1 MAKDFLN
8 QGILGAN
15 VSSAGGRGFRAINTD
30 NLPIPDYDGRYFET
44 FPTVWANAYA
54 FRKELEKGDRQAVEE
69 WTTLF
74 LLHYFGV
81 LHLENFDQRLLQSEF
96 DKDLWLALAGT
107 YPRSRDEN
115 TLQSIS
121 ILQTSDR
128 TTVGAYYPQIIFF
141 PNRGREVWEQSESLK
156 PYLAENR
163 LSWTKAASLLL
174 EGDYYKNEFHAHLR
188 SIPNVLP
195 RRELKERME
204 NFCNQNFGAFYGQV
218 KTLPPHPSQWETRIP
233 KIIDPTELLREY
245 PLQKTN
251 RNGGKTYYLLTDM
264 PLSYQ
269 PPWMKTKISPELPAP
284 SDFMRS
290 GARQISVEFAGKKH
304 ICQLE
309 ETDEIVLLK
318 DLFLTH
324 APFFCKVP
332 RETENFASRI
342 SFKHEIAL
350 QDSTLRPQEKAICLA
365 PLKYEFFQHFAEVF
379 QDMKNIRSEP
389 TADGGAQWSL
399 TVLGKEI
406 AWRIK
411 PILLSNLTT
420 TFLALYPPK
429 VSPQWKLYTAH
440 GTGNKET
447 SGRWHLIDENGW
459 VGQQIELEEDEYINV
474 LHREGNTPNRPK
486 ALYFKDAADKERGIL
501 FLAEFEDVDR
511 DTDQTA
517 ALAVDFGTSNTCLAV
532 KVRGRKP
539 EVLNFSVSP
548 LPLWGHVL
556 PTENPGF
563 FPKKWSGNRGFFPT
577 ILLSRRSDDRLPVTD
592 SENLRLEHLFKTDI
606 PSLHKGINSRFADGA
621 FTKEWRT
628 HANLKWDTDTRTPWR
643 SLFLEMIL
651 LYAHGEVF
659 FNRQARIEKYVFTY
673 PLAFSSDYG
682 NTYHNKAQEAIRKI
696 RHYCYG
702 NPLDDDI
709 SNIYSKVDES
719 TAIARSTNSEG
730 TRGRLEVFVDIGGGT
745 ADLAIRHQNEFL
757 VLDSLKVAGKTFFQF
772 AKKNFDSNTKLAGAV
787 DFRKNL
793 NRIIRGKAEDF
804 DLESIEN
811 ELADDLGSFYAIEV
825 NELDER
831 MFEEREENVLR
842 QRMGKVS
849 YQRYRSRLFFY
860 HLLAYALLQA
870 CATVVDQKIMLNNGI
885 NLILGG
891 NGWGLLLFAE
901 LQRKSPVLLREAK
914 DILTLLKHR
923 LASVV
928 TEEEKPFLEKI
939 YLESVDLLN
948 ESSLSKAKTSV
959 ALGALSDG
967 SRNTAAA
974 DTAPFAG
981 ITIHDLVINRSEP
994 KTVRWCERWSYAN
1007 FRELFGRFSEITS
1020 RDFAQPDELKN
1031 PFDETLSIFTAVGNT
1046 SKFGTDN
1053 SPDGLW
1059 MRLNSQVVKSISDKL
1074 QAEGERLNLVPIN
1087 YFLSEILYPQ
1097 DAVSDAL
1104 DKLADSNLNG
1114 NNQNED

>member
-15 VSSAGGRGFRAINTD
+15 VSAAGGRGFRAINTD
-30 NLPIPDYDGRYFET
+30 NLPIPEYDGRYFET

-54 FRKELEKGDRQAVEE
+54 FRKELEKGDARAVEE
-69 WTTLF
+69 WLTLF

-96 DKDLWLALAGT
+96 DKDLWLALSGT
-107 YPRSRDEN
+107 YPRSRDESE
-115 TLQSIS
+115 LQSIG

-128 TTVGAYYPQIIFF
+128 VTVGAYYPQIIFF
-141 PNRGREVWEQSESLK
+141 PSRGREVWERSEGLK
-156 PYLAENR
+156 PYLEDNR
-163 LSWTKAASLLL
+163 LSWTKAAALLL
-174 EGDYYKNEFHAHLR
+174 ESDYYKNEFHAHLR
-188 SIPNVLP
+188 SLPNVLP
-195 RRELKERME
+195 RRELKEKIE

-233 KIIDPTELLREY
+233 KTIDPAELLREY

-251 RNGGKTYYLLTDM
+251 KNGGKTYFLLTDL
-264 PLSYQ
+264 PLGYQ

-284 SDFMRS
+284 TDFMPN

-304 ICQLE
+304 VCLLE
-309 ETDEIVLLK
+309 EGDEIVLLK
-318 DLFLTH
+318 DLFLAH
-324 APFFCKVP
+324 APFFCKVQ
-332 RETENFASRI
+332 RDAEKFASHI

-350 QDSTLRPQEKAICLA
+350 QDSTLRPQEKAVCLA
-365 PLKYEFFQHFAEVF
+365 PLKHEFFQHFAEVF
-379 QDMKNIRSEP
+379 LEMKNIWSEP
-389 TADGGAQWSL
+389 TADGGAQWNF
-399 TVLGKEI
+399 TILGKEV
-406 AWRIK
+406 AWRSK
-411 PILLSNLTT
+411 PVLLSNLTT
-420 TFLALYPPK
+420 TFLAMYPPD
-429 VSPQWKLYTAH
+429 VSLQWKLYTAH

-459 VGQQIELEEDEYINV
+459 LGQQIELEEDEYINV
-474 LHREGNTPNRPK
+474 LHREGNVPNRPK
-486 ALYFKDAADKERGIL
+486 ALLFKDAADKERGIL
-501 FLAEFEDVDR
+501 FLSDFEEVDH
-511 DTDQTA
+511 DPDKEAT
-517 ALAVDFGTSNTCLAV
+517 LAVDFGTSNTCLAV
-532 KVRGRKP
+532 KVKDRKP
-539 EVLNFSVSP
+539 EVMKFSVTP
-548 LPLWGHVL
+548 RPLWGREL
-556 PTENPGF
+556 PTEKPGF

-606 PSLHKGINSRFADGA
+606 PSLHQGINDRFASGG

-628 HANLKWDTDTRTPWR
+628 HPNLKWSMDTRSPWR
-643 SLFLEMIL
+643 SLFLEMVL

-659 FNRQARIEKYVFTY
+659 FKRQARIENYVFTY
-673 PLAFSSDYG
+673 PLAFSSNYG

-702 NPLDDDI
+702 EPLDADI
-709 SNIYSKVDES
+709 NDIYSKIDES
-719 TAIARSTNSEG
+719 SAIARSMSSEG
-730 TRGRLEVFVDIGGGT
+730 TRSQLEVFVDIGGGT
-745 ADLAIRHQNEFL
+745 ADIAIRHQNEFL

-772 AKKNFDSNTKLAGAV
+772 AKKNFEPHTKLAGAA

-793 NRIIRGKAEDF
+793 NWFILGRHEDF
-804 DLESIEN
+804 DLDSIKN
-811 ELADDLGSFYAIEV
+811 ELANDLGSFYAFEI

-831 MFEEREENVLR
+831 KFEELEEKVLH

-849 YQRYRSRLFFY
+849 YQRYRSRLFFH
-860 HLLAYALLQA
+860 HLLTYALLQA
-870 CATVVDQKIMLNNGI
+870 CATVIDQKIMLNDGI
-885 NLILGG
+885 KLILGG
-891 NGWGLLLFAE
+891 NGWGLLMFAE
-901 LQRKSPVLLREAK
+901 LQRKSPILLREAK
-914 DILTLLKHR
+914 DILNLLKER

-939 YLESVDLLN
+939 HLESVDLLN
-948 ESSLSKAKTSV
+948 EDSLSKAKTSV

-967 SRNTAAA
+967 SKNTAAA

-981 ITIHDLVINRSEP
+981 ITITDLAINRSEP
-994 KTVRWCERWSYAN
+994 KTVRWCDRWSYDN

-1046 SKFGTDN
+1046 SKFGKDN
-1053 SPDGLW
+1053 SPEGMW

-1074 QAEGERLNLVPIN
+1074 QTEGERLNLVPIN

-1097 DAVSDAL
+1097 DSVNDAL